1 MAHGTS
7 RGGFTLVE
15 LMITAVISAVIL
27 GAVVS
32 SFVGGIRLLKVTF
45 ATAEMSL
52 RARDLRDRLLFHAA
66 PTHDNTVWAGLL
78 SGTNSAD
85 VLEANATKILMHCA
99 AMKTT
104 GGTTATQTIQ
114 LVFKDPGTA
123 KCSFFS
129 EDRYDERWPY
139 RWLHPGGLN
148 LFAGFADTEKKPLV
162 WAHVPKPDGEPSDEV
177 DHTRF
182 YIDLKGRADV
192 TGLLVEH
199 NERIVVTV
207 FGKQQITWPRE
218 KGGLGNDV
226 VE

>member
-1 MAHGTS
+1 MAQGTS

-15 LMITAVISAVIL
+15 LMITSVISAVIL

-32 SFVGGIRLLKVTF
+32 SFFGGIRLLKATF

-99 AMKTT
+99 AMK
-104 GGTTATQTIQ
+104 
-114 LVFKDPGTA
+114 
-123 KCSFFS
+123 
-129 EDRYDERWPY
+129 WPH

-148 LFAGFADTEKKPLV
+148 LLADCSATAPLAWARNADNTE
-162 WAHVPKPDGEPSDEV
+162 
-177 DHTRF
+177 DHSRF
-182 YIDLKGRADV
+182 YIHLTGRTDV
-192 TGLLVEH
+192 AGLSVEH
-199 NERIVVTV
+199 NERIVVSV
-207 FGKQQITWPRE
+207 FGRQQITRTDG
-218 KGGLGNDV
+218 KGGLDK
-226 VE
+226 

>member
-15 LMITAVISAVIL
+15 LMITATISAVIL

-32 SFVGGIRLLKVTF
+32 SFVGGIRLLKATF

-66 PTHDNTVWAGLL
+66 PIHDNTVWAGLL

-85 VLEANATKILMHCA
+85 VLEGNATKILMYCA
-99 AMKTT
+99 AMKNHA
-104 GGTTATQTIQ
+104 GTTANQTIQ
-114 LVFKDPGTA
+114 LIFKDSGTA

-139 RWLHPGGLN
+139 RWLNPGGLN
-148 LFAGFADTEKKPLV
+148 LLADCAATAPLV
-162 WAHVPKPDGEPSDEV
+162 WARKADNTE
-177 DHTRF
+177 DHSRF
-182 YIDLKGRADV
+182 YIRLTGRTDV
-192 TGLLVEH
+192 VGLSVEH
-199 NERIVVTV
+199 NERIVVPV
-207 FGKQQITWPRE
+207 FGRQQITRTDG
-218 KGGLGNDV
+218 KGGLDK
-226 VE
+226 

>member
-7 RGGFTLVE
+7 RVGFTLVE
-15 LMITAVISAVIL
+15 LMITAAISAVIL

-32 SFVGGIRLLKVTF
+32 SFVGGIRLLKATF

-66 PTHDNTVWAGLL
+66 PTHNDTVWAGLL

-104 GGTTATQTIQ
+104 GGTTANQTIQ

-129 EDRYDERWPY
+129 EDRYDERWPQ
-139 RWLHPGGLN
+139 RWLNPGGLN
-148 LFAGFADTEKKPLV
+148 LLADLDVQPLV
-162 WAHVPKPDGEPSDEV
+162 WAKKDDNTDDKS
-177 DHTRF
+177 RF
-182 YIDLKGRADV
+182 YIHISGRTDV
-192 TGLLVEH
+192 AGLSVEH
-199 NERIVVTV
+199 NERIVVPV
-207 FGKQQITWPRE
+207 FGKQQETRSDG
-218 KGGLGNDV
+218 KGGLDK
-226 VE
+226 